1 MKRVVV
7 LALVALALLVVAVVP
22 AFAGTTT
29 FTGTLTE
36 SHPIYPIGRPDDSAC
51 DSVLDDLLPEKY
63 RYHLMNVMVTETGT
77 YSYKDNQVTID
88 IEVAV
93 FDGPFD
99 PNNPLNNCI
108 SSMDDIG
115 AVALE
120 AGKQYILAVTSYD
133 IPTTGDYEFS
143 LTGPGIVYEGTLNSI
158 VVDPCLH
165 PLPDGSVVRS
175 LPAGAPAFWS
185 PSLEHATGFNIPAG
199 TWWTTGTEG
208 DFTHL
213 WIACQAETVW
223 VPTNAVGP

>member
-1 MKRVVV
+1 MKRIAL
-7 LALVALALLVVAVVP
+7 LALFAIALLVVAVVP

-29 FTGTLTE
+29 FTGTLTS
-36 SHPIYPIGRPDDSAC
+36 SHPIYPVGRPDNSDCS
-51 DSVLDDLLPEKY
+51 SVIDDILPDKYVYQLLY
-63 RYHLMNVMVTETGT
+63 VSVTETGT
-77 YSYKDNQVTID
+77 YSYRDVGYLDLSTFD

-93 FDGPFD
+93 YDGPFD
-99 PNNPLNNCI
+99 PNNPMANCI
-108 SSMDDIG
+108 SSMDDSVDID
-115 AVALE
+115 LE

-133 IPTTGDYEFS
+133 RPTTGDYEFS
-143 LTGPGIVYEGTLNSI
+143 LTGPGD
-158 VVDPCLH
+158 VVESATDSCRY
-165 PLPDGSVVRS
+165 PLPSGAVVRS

-185 PSLEHATGFNIPAG
+185 PSLEHGTGFNIPAG

>member
-1 MKRVVV
+1 MKRIAFLAFLAVAFLIIGV
-7 LALVALALLVVAVVP
+7 LP
-22 AFAGTTT
+22 AFAGTST

-36 SHPIYPIGRPDDSAC
+36 SNPVYPVGRPDNSSC
-51 DSVLDDLLPEKY
+51 NSVIDDLLPDKY
-63 RYHLMNVMVTETGT
+63 VYQLLYVSATETGT
-77 YSYKDNQVTID
+77 YNYRDIGYLDLSTFD

-108 SSMDDIG
+108 TSMDDI
-115 AVALE
+115 ATVDLE

-133 IPTTGDYEFS
+133 VPTTGDYEFS
-143 LTGPGIVYEGTLNSI
+143 LTGPGD
-158 VVDPCLH
+158 VVEVASDTCRY

-185 PSLEHATGFNIPAG
+185 PSLEHGTGFNIPAG

-223 VPTNAVGP
+223 VPSNAVGP